1 MGQFRPAVNGADC
14 LKPWI
19 ILRPRNGRRIAGT
32 FETWYIARVAR
43 YRSVRESIFL
53 SVSLLLTGV
62 LLVFSLFVYDYASA
76 VARERF
82 SETLTS
88 LSRSLVSNLDAQLG
102 EMDRLSLS
110 LIYSRVFQNLY
121 SRHLSLTRE
130 PATPGERIARLENA
144 EALVEIMDT
153 ILGPNQS
160 APQIN
165 VYDPRGEMIGAG
177 FYSRLIERD
186 AAREAWHPAVAEAAG
201 GRVILAPH
209 LDALLEETSVIV
221 KGKRYVSLIRS
232 FSDPLLSTSGI
243 VEVEQYCDVLFGG
256 LEAVAGRD
264 SAIYVIDAEGRRIYP
279 YQGDQADEAEL
290 LALAHRAQIRRTVTW
305 AFPGEKAKRIIA
317 VATSA
322 ESGWTLLL
330 GEPAAGLTS
339 SIFQYAVR
347 IAVLAAGAILLSLA
361 ASYFIARRVTV
372 PLKALHAE
380 IEALELANLRATAS
394 VPHAPA
400 LGEIDELRLAFRDMR
415 HKLDESIKEAV
426 SLREHERRA
435 QLVALQ
441 SQLNPHFLHNMLQT
455 IAIMVEESTP
465 SAVQGLIQDMTK
477 VLRYASSSEGATATL
492 GTEIDYAESYLAAMR
507 ARFGEGLSY
516 RIELPESMRGIEVP
530 RLILQPLIENCFK
543 HGTTGR
549 PPWRIEVRGSAAG
562 GRWTVEVLDDGPG
575 FSEEALARLD
585 ARFRERRGTEDGL
598 VPLSISGMGLL
609 SSRERLRLTFGEEAE
624 FEAGNRPGGGARVA
638 LGGPI
643 HG

>member
-1 MGQFRPAVNGADC
+1 MGQFRLAVNGADC

-19 ILRPRNGRRIAGT
+19 ILRPRNGWRIAGA
-32 FETWYIARVAR
+32 FETWYIAHVAR

-62 LLVFSLFVYDYASA
+62 LLVFSLFIYDYASA

-82 SETLTS
+82 SETLIS
-88 LSRSLVSNLDAQLG
+88 LSRSLMSNLDAQIG

-110 LIYSRVFQNLY
+110 LIYSRVFRGLY
-121 SRHLSLTRE
+121 AKHQSLPRD
-130 PATPGERIARLENA
+130 PRSVGERIARLENA
-144 EALVEIMDT
+144 ENLIEIVDT

-165 VYDPRGEMIGAG
+165 VYDPRGETIGAG

-186 AAREAWHPAVAEAAG
+186 ASREAWYSLVIAADG
-201 GRVILAPH
+201 GRVISPPH
-209 LDALLEETSVIV
+209 LDPLLEETSVIV
-221 KGKRYVSLIRS
+221 KGKRYMSLIRS
-232 FSDPLLSTSGI
+232 FKDPLLSTSGI
-243 VEVEQYCDVLFGG
+243 VEVEQYCDAIFGG
-256 LEAVAGRD
+256 LEMIAGRD
-264 SAIYVIDAEGRRIYP
+264 SAAYVIDAEGRRLYP
-279 YQGDQADEAEL
+279 YEGAGAGDADL
-290 LALAHRAQIRRTVTW
+290 LALARRARTRRTVTGV
-305 AFPGEKAKRIIA
+305 FPGERKERIIA
-317 VATSA
+317 AATSE

-380 IEALELANLRATAS
+380 IEALDIENLRATGS

-455 IAIMVEESTP
+455 IAIMAEESTP
-465 SAVQGLIQDMTK
+465 SAVQKLIQDMTK

-492 GTEIDYAESYLAAMR
+492 WTEIDYAESYLAAMR

-516 RIELPESMRGIEVP
+516 RIELPESMREIEVP

-549 PPWRIEVRGSAAG
+549 PPWRIEVRGSVAG

-575 FSEEALARLD
+575 FSEEALERFE

-638 LGGPI
+638 IGGPI